1 MSTKIKSFSTFHDI
15 IIRPIISEKSML
27 GISDLK
33 YCFEVKKTAGK
44 IEIRNAVEKA
54 FGVRVSKVN
63 TVSVRG
69 RHRRRGRMTGMTPAW
84 KKAIVTLAKGEKSIE
99 IFNQIT

>member
-1 MSTKIKSFSTFHDI
+1 MKSFSIFQDI
-15 IIRPIISEKSML
+15 IIAPIISEKSML

-33 YCFEVKKTAGK
+33 YCFKVKKDVGK
-44 IEIRNAVEKA
+44 IEIRKAVEKA
-54 FGVRVSKVN
+54 FDVKVAKVN

-69 RHRRRGRMTGMTPAW
+69 RNRRRGRMVGKTPSW

-99 IFNQIT
+99 FFNQIN